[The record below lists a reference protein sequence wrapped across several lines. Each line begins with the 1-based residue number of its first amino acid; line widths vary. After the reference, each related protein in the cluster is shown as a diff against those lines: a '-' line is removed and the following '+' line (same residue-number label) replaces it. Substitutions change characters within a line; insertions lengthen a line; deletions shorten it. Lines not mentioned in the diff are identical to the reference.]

1 MQFLNDSRPKIL
13 IVDDEPFNVDYLE
26 QELEDLDY
34 DTVSA
39 SNGQE
44 ALLIVSTE
52 SPDVVL
58 LDVNM
63 PIMDGFQTLTI
74 LKSDA
79 QTRDIPVIIIS
90 AAHDLDNVVK
100 GIEMGAE
107 DYLPKPFDP
116 ILLRARIAASLEKK
130 QWHDLERIYREQ
142 IESEKKRA
150 DELLQVILPE
160 PIIDELK
167 ATNQFKPR
175 HFDNVAIMFTDVVGF
190 TPYSE
195 SHSPRH
201 VVENLQHMIAAYENV
216 TLRYQ
221 MQKIKTNG
229 DAFMVVAGLFEPLE
243 TPVFNCVQAGW
254 EMLEIAQALPD
265 PWQVRIGVH
274 TGPVIGAILGHR
286 QYLFDVWGDAVNTAQ
301 RVESHGA
308 INAVTLS
315 KLAWEQVKHLCQGK
329 SLGLIDVKGKGQ
341 MELFRTNPLG
351 SI

>member
-1 MQFLNDSRPKIL
+1 MQFFDTARPKIL

-44 ALLIVSTE
+44 ALAVVTAE
-52 SPDVVL
+52 SPDVIL

-63 PIMDGFQTLTI
+63 PIMDGFETLGI

-116 ILLRARIAASLEKK
+116 VLLRARIAASLDKK
-130 QWHDLERIYREQ
+130 QWHDLERMYRNQ
-142 IESEKKRA
+142 IEAEKKRA

-175 HFDNVAIMFTDVVGF
+175 HFGNVAIMFTDVVGF

-195 SHSPRH
+195 SHSPTR

-216 TLRYQ
+216 TLRHK

-243 TPVFNCVQAGW
+243 NPVFSCVQAGW
-254 EMLEIAQALPD
+254 EMVELAQALPD

-274 TGPVIGAILGHR
+274 VGPVIGAILGHR

-315 KLAWEQVKHLCQGK
+315 KTAWQAIKHLCQGI
-329 SLGLIDVKGKGQ
+329 SLGIIDVKGKGA
-341 MELFRTNPLG
+341 MELYKAIPHN
-351 SI
+351 

>member
-1 MQFLNDSRPKIL
+1 MYFPDDTRPKIL

-26 QELEDLDY
+26 QELEDLEY

-44 ALLIVSTE
+44 ALVVVATE
-52 SPDVVL
+52 DPDVIL
-58 LDVNM
+58 LDINM
-63 PIMDGFQTLTI
+63 PIMDGFQTLSI

-79 QTRDIPVIIIS
+79 QTRGIPVIIIS
-90 AAHDLDNVVK
+90 AAHDLDNVIK

-116 ILLRARIAASLEKK
+116 TLLRARIAASLEKK
-130 QWHDLERIYREQ
+130 QWHDLEKMYRQE
-142 IESEKKRA
+142 IEAEKKRA

-167 ATNQFKPR
+167 RTNQFKPR
-175 HFDNVAIMFTDVVGF
+175 NFDNVAIMFIDVVGF

-195 SHSPRH
+195 SHSPRR

-216 TLRYQ
+216 TLRYK

-243 TPVFNCVQAGW
+243 NPVFNCVQSGW
-254 EMLEIAQALPD
+254 EMIELAQALPD
-265 PWQVRIGVH
+265 PWQVRVGIHFGS
-274 TGPVIGAILGHR
+274 VIGAILGHR
-286 QYLFDVWGDAVNTAQ
+286 QYLFDIWGDPVNTAQ

-315 KLAWEQVKHLCQGK
+315 KVAWQHVRHLCFSE
-329 SLGLIDVKGKGQ
+329 SLGLVDVKGKGQ
-341 MELFRTNPLG
+341 MELFRTKPNKA
-351 SI
+351 